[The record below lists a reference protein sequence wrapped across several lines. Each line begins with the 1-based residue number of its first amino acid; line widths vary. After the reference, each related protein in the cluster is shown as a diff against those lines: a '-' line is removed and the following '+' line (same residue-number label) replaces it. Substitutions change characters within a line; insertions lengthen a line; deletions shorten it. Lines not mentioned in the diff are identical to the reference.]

1 MVSKVYKQKAHK
13 LVQEAK
19 EKGLVTKYKEFS
31 KTELAKKTS
40 LKEDEVAYY
49 ISKQKGGIKWSN
61 TILEI

>member
-31 KTELAKKTS
+31 KTELAKKTA
-40 LKEDEVAYY
+40 LTEDEAAYY
-49 ISKQKGGIKWSN
+49 IYKQKEGIK
-61 TILEI
+61 